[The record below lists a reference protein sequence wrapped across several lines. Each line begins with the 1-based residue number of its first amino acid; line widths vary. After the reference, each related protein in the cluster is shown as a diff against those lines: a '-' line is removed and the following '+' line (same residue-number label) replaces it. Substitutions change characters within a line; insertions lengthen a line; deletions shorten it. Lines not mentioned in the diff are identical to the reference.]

1 MRSPATFGSYPLG
14 YAHRMA
20 TVTITTENLDTTIE
34 GNDIVLLD
42 FWAEW
47 CGPCRMF
54 GPIFEAASEAH
65 PDIVF
70 GKVDTEEQQ
79 ELAMAF
85 GIRSIPTLMA
95 FRENVLVFAQPGALL
110 APQLERLIEAIKG
123 LDMAEVHAQVAEQR
137 AQQSAETP
145 GA

>member
-1 MRSPATFGSYPLG
+1 
-14 YAHRMA
+14 MA

>member
-14 YAHRMA
+14 YTHRMA